1 MKKEH
6 LSQTNPYLRDKN
18 KRLSGLITT
27 VCSSSAIE
35 GIAAKNVISRYLI
48 KNGQQPILHKSARN
62 E

>member
-6 LSQTNPYLRDKN
+6 LSETNPYLRDKN
-18 KRLSGLITT
+18 KRLAGLIST

-35 GIAAKNVISRYLI
+35 GIAAQNVISRFLI
-48 KNGQQPILHKSARN
+48 KNGQQPSLHKPARN